1 MRTLSIFILSISLSI
16 YAAGARCCFS
26 CSSYRPQSLYLFAR
40 FRLFGRLNYLGRHT
54 TVPTLTYCFAN
65 SCLPRALT
73 HFVYTNRLA
82 LTLSF
87 APTTETV
94 KKQQKYD
101 TLAEII
107 TLKWIKVGYSLKS
120 HRIVSHS
127 LHYIIHYTLCTP
139 PSPASHHHFAYTY
152 FQFSICSFISLDFLT
167 FVFVIFFLLLL
178 FICCC
183 RFFFF
188 FFVDFHFYFSVDVCA
203 LLGVYFFFFT
213 SFILIASICALSS
226 AISRFSAGKCER

>member
-16 YAAGARCCFS
+16 YAAGARCCCCFS

-167 FVFVIFFLLLL
+167 FVFVIFFASSLHLLLSLLLL
-178 FICCC
+178 LVRWFSFL
-183 RFFFF
+183 FFRRCVRVAWGLLFF
-188 FFVDFHFYFSVDVCA
+188 LHFVHSHRLYLCSVFSN
-203 LLGVYFFFFT
+203 LQ
-213 SFILIASICALSS
+213 I
-226 AISRFSAGKCER
+226 